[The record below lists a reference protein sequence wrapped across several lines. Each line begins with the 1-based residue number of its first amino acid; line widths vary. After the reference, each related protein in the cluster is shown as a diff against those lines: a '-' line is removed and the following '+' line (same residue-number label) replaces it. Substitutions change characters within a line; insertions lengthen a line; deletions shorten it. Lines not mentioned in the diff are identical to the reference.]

1 MKIELNRDWTEF
13 LSALISRRVRFV
25 IVGGHAVAGHGEP
38 RLTEDLDVFVERS
51 PVNAR
56 KIRQALVDFGFE
68 NVAPTEAELARARRV
83 FMLGRKP
90 WRIDIL
96 TSIDGVSFEQAW
108 KSRVKADFV
117 VTPLHV
123 IGRDMLLKNKRAA
136 GRDKDL
142 ADVAMLELHG
152 PTKIKRRIRSKP
164 RATRRR

>member
-1 MKIELNRDWTEF
+1 M
-13 LSALISRRVRFV
+13 
-25 IVGGHAVAGHGEP
+25 
-38 RLTEDLDVFVERS
+38 
-51 PVNAR
+51 
-56 KIRQALVDFGFE
+56 
-68 NVAPTEAELARARRV
+68 APTEAELARAHKV

-108 KSRVKADFV
+108 KSRIKAKFV

-142 ADVAMLELHG
+142 ADVAMLETHS
-152 PTKIKRRIRSKP
+152 PRTVKRRKRSKP
-164 RATRRR
+164 RATQRR

>member
-1 MKIELNRDWTEF
+1 MKIELSRDWTEF
-13 LSALISRRVRFV
+13 LSALISRRVRFM

-51 PVNAR
+51 PANAR
-56 KIRQALVDFGFE
+56 KLRQALVDFGFG
-68 NVAPTEAELARARRV
+68 NVAPTAAELARPHKV

-117 VTPLHV
+117 FTPLHM
-123 IGRDMLLKNKRAA
+123 IGRDMLIKNKRAA
-136 GRDKDL
+136 GREKDL
-142 ADVAMLELHG
+142 ADVALLERHAPK
-152 PTKIKRRIRSKP
+152 PTKRRRPSKRRR
-164 RATRRR
+164 